1 MALRPEHVV
10 ALVGGVGGA
19 KLAAGLVQILPPE
32 QLTIVVNTGDDFWH
46 YGLRICPDLDTVMY
60 TLGGLV
66 DPVNGWGVA
75 GDTTA
80 LLDALKRYGEDAWF
94 RLGDQDVATHLL
106 RSEALRNGER
116 LTEVTRQLT
125 NKLGIL
131 HPLLPMTDA
140 PVETMIDTV
149 EYGELPFQTYFVRYR
164 WQPTMKALRYA
175 GADHAE
181 ASPEVI
187 AALENADA
195 ILIAPSNP
203 WLSLA
208 PMLAVKPVREL
219 LLEKNVPR
227 VAVSPIVAGTAI
239 KGPAAKLMAELGY
252 DVSPRSVADFYG
264 DLISGF
270 VYDIQDSNLKI
281 SGKKTFMTDT
291 IMRDQA
297 DRERLAGQILDWIT
311 AEVWD

>member
-19 KLAAGLVQILPPE
+19 KLAAGLVRILPPE

-208 PMLAVKPVREL
+208 PMLAVKPFREL

>member
-1 MALRPEHVV
+1 VALRPEHVV

-19 KLAAGLVQILPPE
+19 KLAAGLVRILPPE

>member
-75 GDTTA
+75 GDTIA

>member
-1 MALRPEHVV
+1 VALRPEHVV

-19 KLAAGLVQILPPE
+19 KLAAGLVRILPPE

-270 VYDIQDSNLKI
+270 VYDIHDSNLKI

>member
-94 RLGDQDVATHLL
+94 RLGDQDLATHLL

-116 LTEVTRQLT
+116 LTEATRQLT

>member
-19 KLAAGLVQILPPE
+19 KLAAGLVRILPPE

-116 LTEVTRQLT
+116 LTEATRQLT

-208 PMLAVKPVREL
+208 PMLAVKPFREL

>member
-19 KLAAGLVQILPPE
+19 KLAAGLVRILPPE

-94 RLGDQDVATHLL
+94 RLGDQDLATHLL

-208 PMLAVKPVREL
+208 PMLAVKPFREL

>member
-19 KLAAGLVQILPPE
+19 KLAAGLVRILPPE